1 MKKKELERLREQL
14 KAENPELTDEQ
25 IDQIIKEN
33 YSGDSDQDD
42 AAKQVTYECKTR
54 CTFNG
59 QYYREGD
66 RLISDEQVPDFFVAI
81 DPV

>member
-33 YSGDSDQDD
+33 YSGDSDD

>member
-33 YSGDSDQDD
+33 YSGDSGQDD

-66 RLISDEQVPDFFVAI
+66 RLISDEQVPDFFVVVE
-81 DPV
+81 PV